1 MVEKDLLIAA
11 FDNQPLLPFG
21 EFKFLVNP
29 LTEQIPATS
38 AELLR
43 ATTKLLVGVG
53 DFASATKIAG
63 EEDKGAILVASTSLE
78 SGLPFGMAR
87 WYPSGLDGQVGV
99 EFEMEYASGQLF
111 LNGIEKGD
119 RVIIVDDMV
128 STGGT
133 MLALIE
139 AVAKAGASIVDIVC
153 VAEKV
158 EYEGV
163 HKIEKETG
171 YKVKSLVQV
180 SVAGERSK
188 VLKIT

>member
-1 MVEKDLLIAA
+1 
-11 FDNQPLLPFG
+11 
-21 EFKFLVNP
+21 
-29 LTEQIPATS
+29 
-38 AELLR
+38 
-43 ATTKLLVGVG
+43 
-53 DFASATKIAG
+53 
-63 EEDKGAILVASTSLE
+63 
-78 SGLPFGMAR
+78 
-87 WYPSGLDGQVGV
+87 
-99 EFEMEYASGQLF
+99 MEYASGQLF

-139 AVAKAGASIVDIVC
+139 AVKKAEAKIVDIVC

-163 HKIEKETG
+163 ARIKHETG
-171 YKVKSLVQV
+171 HKVKTLLQV

-188 VLKIT
+188 VLKII

>member
-1 MVEKDLLIAA
+1 M
-11 FDNQPLLPFG
+11 
-21 EFKFLVNP
+21 
-29 LTEQIPATS
+29 
-38 AELLR
+38 
-43 ATTKLLVGVG
+43 
-53 DFASATKIAG
+53 
-63 EEDKGAILVASTSLE
+63 
-78 SGLPFGMAR
+78 
-87 WYPSGLDGQVGV
+87 GV

-111 LNGIEKGD
+111 LNGIEKND

-171 YKVKSLVQV
+171 YKVKTLVQV
-180 SVAGERSK
+180 SVVGERSK